1 VVTLH
6 HILYT
11 NTVGNDCLPAL
22 FICSLRDGITPDHAT
37 LSAWVQQTPEAQHH
51 ISPSVII
58 KTLCLLLPTLAG
70 NSPDHAYTLSL
81 GAARRLDS
89 GGLLK
94 TRLDHSGAVSLLYQ
108 QAVPGMGQLA
118 LSCQLDPLSLT
129 KVAPSVGFS
138 LNVA

>member
-1 VVTLH
+1 LLLLYQTPLVVT
-6 HILYT
+6 IRIF
-11 NTVGNDCLPAL
+11 CAL
-22 FICSLRDGITPDHAT
+22 LCSLR
-37 LSAWVQQTPEAQHH
+37 
-51 ISPSVII
+51 
-58 KTLCLLLPTLAG
+58 LAG
-70 NSPDHAYTLSL
+70 NAPDNSYALSL

-94 TRLDHSGAVSLLYQ
+94 TRLDHSGQVSLLYQ

>member
-1 VVTLH
+1 MHDL
-6 HILYT
+6 LLFAA
-11 NTVGNDCLPAL
+11 GN
-22 FICSLRDGITPDHAT
+22 TPDHNYA
-37 LSAWVQQTPEAQHH
+37 
-51 ISPSVII
+51 
-58 KTLCLLLPTLAG
+58 
-70 NSPDHAYTLSL
+70 LSL
-81 GAARRLDS
+81 GAARRLDT

-94 TRLDHSGAVSLLYQ
+94 TRLDHTGQVSLLYQ